1 MTQRA
6 RPSLRLQIADAI
18 VTLRERIGE
27 WREREPLT
35 FEIGDYH
42 QPCGAIY
49 DASKPHYCVR
59 DLMGRCNNTSCSGYG
74 FGRLLTTYGT
84 CCRCGTADIRERC
97 PAWPLSLV
105 LTNAKLAAVVSL
117 DVERERCRRQ
127 EIA

>member
-18 VTLRERIGE
+18 AAFRERLDV

-49 DASKPHYCVR
+49 DGTRPHYCVR
-59 DLMGRCNNTSCSGYG
+59 DLMGRCNNTSCASYG
-74 FGRLLTTYGT
+74 FRRLLSVYGA
-84 CCRCGTADIRERC
+84 CSKCGTGDVRERQ

-117 DVERERCRRQ
+117 DAERERRRQ